1 MLVNICVC
9 GVDSTLKFK
18 SKITDTSKDLS
29 FADFLRTTKLDDV
42 SYLSKIYKRCLSVVA
57 PIVTEW
63 FGVPWTSNCIW
74 AKGIFKRLE
83 LICFSFSALI
93 LYCVPRNVSFQ
104 RWMFASQEALFWSLK
119 KYVTSLYILNTKL
132 TMRRTFVCFG
142 IRSFCQ

>member
-57 PIVTEW
+57 PIVTE
-63 FGVPWTSNCIW
+63 
-74 AKGIFKRLE
+74 
-83 LICFSFSALI
+83 
-93 LYCVPRNVSFQ
+93 
-104 RWMFASQEALFWSLK
+104 
-119 KYVTSLYILNTKL
+119 
-132 TMRRTFVCFG
+132 
-142 IRSFCQ
+142 